1 MAQQEEGWPLGLQ
14 PLNLR
19 IGLGRSRD
27 GSTSFNTSL
36 SDSLTSST
44 DSSSDLD
51 TESTGSFFHDR
62 STTLGSLIGVSSI
75 VNLSRRSTRGRPN
88 GVMTEVQKNYR
99 SKTAWCFSL
108 CPRNS
113 TDAESTVMMITN
125 SDSNAPSLGHFLAVE
140 RRAANEH
147 NRRSTHHSPLIYGP
161 DEFAMA
167 LPNRDQ
173 NSLFAN
179 GQIAPPQ
186 LSPWSGSDVENRQ
199 VANGELDHDAH
210 GQSAPLLFPCMCG

>member
-1 MAQQEEGWPLGLQ
+1 MEKEEGWPLGLQ

-19 IGLGRSRD
+19 IGLDISRG

-44 DSSSDLD
+44 DFSSDLD
-51 TESTGSFFHDR
+51 TESAGSFFHDR
-62 STTLGSLIGVSSI
+62 NTTLGSLIGVSS
-75 VNLSRRSTRGRPN
+75 VVSLSRRSTRGRQN
-88 GVMTEVQKNYR
+88 GVTTEVQK
-99 SKTAWCFSL
+99 L
-108 CPRNS
+108 Q
-113 TDAESTVMMITN
+113 STVMMIRN
-125 SDSNAPSLGHFLAVE
+125 SDRNAPSLGHFLAVE

-147 NRRSTHHSPLIYGP
+147 NRSTTHHSPLIYGH
-161 DEFAMA
+161 DEFAMT

-186 LSPWSGSDVENRQ
+186 LSPWIGSDVENRQ
-199 VANGELDHDAH
+199 RANRELDHDAH
-210 GQSAPLLFPCMCG
+210 GQGAPLLFPCMCG